1 MPKKKKTEEV
11 ESVEEPVVEQ
21 ESGGKSE
28 KEKLLEVYQFMKDYK
43 INSISNIEN
52 LIARS

>member
-11 ESVEEPVVEQ
+11 ESVEEPVTCEGH
-21 ESGGKSE
+21 EKSE